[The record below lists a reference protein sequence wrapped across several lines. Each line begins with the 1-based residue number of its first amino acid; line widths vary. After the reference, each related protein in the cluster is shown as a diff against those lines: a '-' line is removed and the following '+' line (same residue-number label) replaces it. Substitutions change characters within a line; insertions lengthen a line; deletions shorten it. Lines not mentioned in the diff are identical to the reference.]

1 MEESKMK
8 IELHEVTIRE
18 LVEGFKD
25 NDEEGVVGYGGRLDI
40 RPKYQ
45 RNFVYSTDD
54 ERRVIST
61 IRKGFPLN
69 IMYWVKREDGTFEV
83 LDGQQ
88 RILSICHYR
97 YGKYAVRDEKRDED
111 LYYHNYDDAP
121 EEQEKIL
128 DYKLMV
134 YFCEGTY
141 TEKLAWFKTINI
153 AGLKLTEQELRN
165 ATFTG
170 SWLTDAKRH
179 FSKRDCPAQDLGS
192 KYVKPNYEVNRQG
205 LLELALLWMNNGSVE
220 KLKEYMRTNQNEQ
233 NANELWLYFQRVINW
248 VKATFPNYR
257 KEMKGVD
264 WGMLYNKYKD
274 EQYDTATI
282 ESEISELMQDEDVTN
297 KRGIY
302 YYVLTREE
310 KYLNLRAFPDSIKRA
325 VYEKQQ
331 GVCIK
336 CGKHYDISEMEGDHI
351 TPWSEGGKTS
361 VDNCQMLC
369 RDCNR
374 RKSNK

>member
-8 IELHEVTIRE
+8 IELHEITIRE
-18 LVEGFKD
+18 LVEGFRD
-25 NDEEGVVGYGGRLDI
+25 DDEEGVVGYGGILDI

-54 ERRVIST
+54 ERAVIKT

-88 RILSICHYR
+88 RILSICRYR
-97 YGKYAVRDEKRDED
+97 YGKYAVWDEKREED
-111 LYYHNYDDAP
+111 LYYHNYDDDP
-121 EEQEKIL
+121 IEQEKIL
-128 DYKLMV
+128 NYKLMV
-134 YFCEGTY
+134 YFCEGTH

-153 AGLKLTEQELRN
+153 AGLKLTEQELLN

-179 FSKRDCPAQDLGS
+179 FSKKDCPAQDLGS

-205 LLELALLWMNNGSVE
+205 LLELALLWLNNGSVKE
-220 KLKEYMRTNQNEQ
+220 LKEYMRTHQKEQ
-233 NANELWLYFQRVINW
+233 NANELWDYFQKVITW
-248 VKATFPNYR
+248 VQTTFPNYR

-264 WGMLYNKYKD
+264 WGMLYNKYKN
-274 EQYDTATI
+274 EQYDTAKL
-282 ESEISELMQDEDVTN
+282 ESEISKLMQDEDVTN
-297 KRGIY
+297 KKGIY

-325 VYEKQQ
+325 VYERQQ

-361 VDNCQMLC
+361 ADNCQMLC

>member
-1 MEESKMK
+1 MK
-8 IELHEVTIRE
+8 IELHEITIRE

-25 NDEEGVVGYGGRLDI
+25 DDEEGVVGYGGRLDI

-45 RNFVYSTDD
+45 RNFVYSEKD
-54 ERRVIST
+54 ERAVIKT
-61 IRKGFPLN
+61 IRNGFPLN

-88 RILSICHYR
+88 RILSICRYR
-97 YGKYAVRDEKRDED
+97 YGKYAVWDEKREEN
-111 LYYHNYDDAP
+111 LYYHNYDDDP
-121 EEQEKIL
+121 IEQEKIL
-128 DYKLMV
+128 NYKLMV

-153 AGLKLTEQELRN
+153 AGLKLTEQELLN

-179 FSKRDCPAQDLGS
+179 FSKRDCPAQDIGS

-205 LLELALLWMNNGSVE
+205 LLELALLWLNNGSVKE
-220 KLKEYMRTNQNEQ
+220 LKEYMRTHQKEQ
-233 NANELWLYFQRVINW
+233 NANELWDYFQRVITW
-248 VKATFPNYR
+248 VQATFPNYR

-264 WGMLYNKYKD
+264 WGMLYNKYKNG
-274 EQYDTATI
+274 QYDTAKL

-297 KRGIY
+297 KKGIY

-325 VYEKQQ
+325 VYERQQ

-361 VDNCQMLC
+361 ADNCQMLC

>member
-8 IELHEVTIRE
+8 IELHEITIRE

-54 ERRVIST
+54 ERAVIKT

-88 RILSICHYR
+88 RILSICRYR
-97 YGKYAVRDEKRDED
+97 YGKYAVWDEKREEN
-111 LYYHNYDDAP
+111 LYYHNYDDDP
-121 EEQEKIL
+121 IEQEKIL
-128 DYKLMV
+128 NYKLMV
-134 YFCEGTY
+134 YFCEGTH

-179 FSKRDCPAQDLGS
+179 FSKKDCPAQDIGS

-205 LLELALLWMNNGSVE
+205 LLELALLWLNNGSVE
-220 KLKEYMRTNQNEQ
+220 ELKEYMRTHQNEQ
-233 NANELWLYFQRVINW
+233 NANELWDYFQRVITW
-248 VKATFPNYR
+248 VQATFPNYR

-264 WGMLYNKYKD
+264 WGMLYNKYKNG
-274 EQYDTATI
+274 QYDTAKL

-297 KRGIY
+297 KKGIY

-325 VYEKQQ
+325 VYERQQ

-361 VDNCQMLC
+361 ADNCQMLC

-374 RKSNK
+374 KKSNK

>member
-8 IELHEVTIRE
+8 IELHEITIRE

-25 NDEEGVVGYGGRLDI
+25 DDEEGVVGYGGRLDI

-45 RNFVYSTDD
+45 RNFVYSEKD
-54 ERRVIST
+54 ERAVIKT

-88 RILSICHYR
+88 RILSICRYR
-97 YGKYAVRDEKRDED
+97 YGKYAVWDEKREEN

-121 EEQEKIL
+121 IEQEKIL
-128 DYKLMV
+128 NYKLMV
-134 YFCEGTY
+134 YFCEGTH

-179 FSKRDCPAQDLGS
+179 FSKKDCPAQDIGS

-205 LLELALLWMNNGSVE
+205 LLELALLWLNNGSVE
-220 KLKEYMRTNQNEQ
+220 ELKEYMRTHQNEQ
-233 NANELWLYFQRVINW
+233 NANELWGYFQKVISW

-264 WGMLYNKYKD
+264 WGMLYNKYKN
-274 EQYDTATI
+274 EQYDTAKL

-297 KRGIY
+297 KKGIY

-325 VYEKQQ
+325 VYERQQ

-361 VDNCQMLC
+361 TDNCQMLC